1 MPARMQGAGRILS
14 AVAARFRGWSIV
26 GWFAAAMGLWIAAVF
41 LVVRA
46 ADPGLVIVIR
56 GTARVSFVLFTIS
69 FAAEGLHRLWPLPAL
84 RWLSDNRGYVFLAF
98 SVSHLYHAAA
108 IISLAVRTRGES
120 VGGRL
125 DVSHLLGTLTYLAI
139 VAIAVGYVLR
149 RGGEPDRRPW
159 RLLHIGG
166 LYVIRVAF
174 TFAYA
179 TKSLETLTVIPL
191 VVVSLLAAILRR
203 LR

>member
-1 MPARMQGAGRILS
+1 M
-14 AVAARFRGWSIV
+14 

-41 LVVRA
+41 LVVPA

-56 GTARVSFVLFTIS
+56 GTARASFVLFLSS
-69 FAAEGLHRLWPLPAL
+69 FAAEGLHRVRPVPAL

-98 SVSHLYHAAA
+98 TVSHLYHAAA

-159 RLLHIGG
+159 RFLHVGG
-166 LYVIRVAF
+166 LYVIWVAF
-174 TFAYA
+174 TFAYVGKA
-179 TKSLETLTVIPL
+179 LEVPAVIPL
-191 VVVSLLAAILRR
+191 AVVSLLAAILRR
-203 LR
+203 LGR

>member
-1 MPARMQGAGRILS
+1 M
-14 AVAARFRGWSIV
+14 

-41 LVVRA
+41 SVVRA

-56 GTARVSFVLFTIS
+56 GTARASFVLFLSS
-69 FAAEGLHRLWPLPAL
+69 FAADGLHQIWPVSAV

-98 SVSHLYHAAA
+98 TVSHLYHAAA
-108 IISLAVRTRGES
+108 IISLAVMTEGES

-125 DVSHLLGTLTYLAI
+125 DVTHVLGTLTYLAI
-139 VAIAVGYVLR
+139 VAIAVGYAR
-149 RGGEPDRRPW
+149 CRGADPDRRPW
-159 RLLHIGG
+159 RFLHVGG
-166 LYVIRVAF
+166 LYVIWVAF